1 MQVNAAMAADLI
13 ISEEFETS
21 MAFMTG
27 RSLCQTV
34 NAAIPQVKA
43 PQAWEQN
50 VPVWQKNE
58 EENIT

>member
-1 MQVNAAMAADLI
+1 MIPMQVKAAMAA
-13 ISEEFETS
+13 EFETS
-21 MAFMTG
+21 MAFLTG

-34 NAAIPQVKA
+34 NAAVPQVKA

>member
-1 MQVNAAMAADLI
+1 MQVNAAMAAV
-13 ISEEFETS
+13 FETS
-21 MAFMTG
+21 KAFLTG

-34 NAAIPQVKA
+34 NAAAPQVKA